1 MKAKF
6 RRTTVTI
13 TVMAF
18 SALVAASAAGATVAM
33 AVKFYP

>member
-1 MKAKF
+1 MKTKVK
-6 RRTTVTI
+6 RTAITI

-33 AVKFYP
+33 AARYYP